1 MSLDRNAVAFVLI
14 VRLVVLLSSSAEL
27 VRGMAALVVTIV
39 AIVDKKG
46 VVAFALMSAPVVLN
60 VKYEFVGFVD
70 TESETTVAGL
80 VTVVVL
86 MSSVIFDE

>member
-46 VVAFALMSAPVVLN
+46 VVAFALSARVVLN
-60 VKYEFVGFVD
+60 VKYEFVGFFD
-70 TESETTVAGL
+70 TESEATVAGL